1 MCEPVTM
8 LMIASTAVSA
18 VGGAVQAGQ
27 ASAAA
32 ESEAAFRNYQ
42 IEIQNRQLEE
52 DRKQAEIQA
61 LQQENAR
68 QEASR
73 RARASNEAF
82 IASSGIG
89 ENISFLQ
96 GAEVAAEK
104 NLRTDVASLR
114 LNAAIGQNRIADQI
128 TVNKAEGQFATA
140 KAGMTSQAAWTGAI
154 TNTVGSAL
162 SNAYKGYY
170 YNTRK

>member
-1 MCEPVTM
+1 MCTGMELLLV
-8 LMIASTAVSA
+8 ASTAVSA

-42 IEIQNRQLEE
+42 IEIQNRQLAE
-52 DRKQAEIQA
+52 DKKQAEIQA

-68 QEASR
+68 QDASR
-73 RARASNEAF
+73 RARATNEAF
-82 IASSGIG
+82 IASSGVG

-96 GAEVAAEK
+96 GADVVAEK

-114 LNAAIGQNRIADQI
+114 LNAVIGQNRIADQI
-128 TVNKAEGQFATA
+128 MVNKAEGQFATA
-140 KAGMTSQAAWTGAI
+140 KAGMTSQAAWTGAV
-154 TNTVGSAL
+154 TSTVGSAL
-162 SNAYKGYY
+162 SNAYRYKTGRY
-170 YNTRK
+170 

>member
-1 MCEPVTM
+1 MCDPVT
-8 LMIASTAVSA
+8 LLIASTAVSA
-18 VGGAVQAGQ
+18 IGGVAQAGMT
-27 ASAAA
+27 SAAA

-52 DRKQAEIQA
+52 DKKQAEIQA

-73 RARASNEAF
+73 RARATNEAF
-82 IASSGIG
+82 IASSGVG

-96 GAEVAAEK
+96 GADVVAEE
-104 NLRTDVASLR
+104 NLRRDVASMR
-114 LNAAIGQNRIADQI
+114 LNAVIGQNRIADQI

-140 KAGMTSQAAWTGAI
+140 RAGMTSQGAYI
-154 TNTVGSAL
+154 GAVTNVASTAL
-162 SNAYKGYY
+162 SNAYRYKTG
-170 YNTRK
+170 RIG

>member
-1 MCEPVTM
+1 MCTGMEM
-8 LMIASTAVSA
+8 LLVASTAVSA
-18 VGGAVQAGQ
+18 AGGMAQAGM

-52 DRKQAEIQA
+52 DKKQAEIQA

-73 RARASNEAF
+73 RARAANEAF
-82 IASSGIG
+82 IASSGVG

-96 GAEVAAEK
+96 GAEVVADE
-104 NLRTDVASLR
+104 NLRRDVASMR
-114 LNAAIGQNRIADQI
+114 LNAVIGQSRIADQI
-128 TVNKAEGQFATA
+128 MVNKAEGQFATA
-140 KAGMTSQAAWTGAI
+140 KASMTSQAAWTGAI

-170 YNTRK
+170 YKTR

>member
-1 MCEPVTM
+1 MCTGMELLLV
-8 LMIASTAVSA
+8 STAVSA
-18 VGGAVQAGQ
+18 VGGVAQAGMT
-27 ASAAA
+27 SAAA

-52 DRKQAEIQA
+52 DKKQAEIQA

-68 QEASR
+68 QDASR
-73 RARASNEAF
+73 RARATNEAF

-96 GAEVAAEK
+96 GAEVVADQ
-104 NLRTDVASLR
+104 NLRRDIASMR

-128 TVNKAEGQFATA
+128 MVNKVEGQFATA
-140 KAGMTSQAAWTGAI
+140 RAGMTSQGAYIGAI
-154 TNTVGSAL
+154 TNTA
-162 SNAYKGYY
+162 SNALGNYY
-170 YNTRK
+170 RYRTGRF

>member
-1 MCEPVTM
+1 MCEPFTL

-32 ESEAAFRNYQ
+32 ETQAAFRNYQ
-42 IEIQNRQLEE
+42 IDIQNRQLEE
-52 DRKQAEIQA
+52 DKKQAEIQG

-68 QEASR
+68 QDASR
-73 RARASNEAF
+73 RARAANEAF
-82 IASSGIG
+82 IASSGVG

-96 GAEVAAEK
+96 GAETVADE
-104 NLRTDVASLR
+104 NLRRDVASLR
-114 LNAAIGQNRIADQI
+114 LNTAIGQNRIADQI
-128 TVNKAEGQFATA
+128 MVNKAEGQFATA

-170 YNTRK
+170 YKK

>member
-42 IEIQNRQLEE
+42 IDIQNRQLEE
-52 DRKQAEIQA
+52 DKKQAEIMG

-68 QEASR
+68 QDASR
-73 RARASNEAF
+73 RARAANEAF
-82 IASSGIG
+82 IASSGVG
-89 ENISFLQ
+89 QNISFLQ
-96 GAEVAAEK
+96 GADVVADE
-104 NLRTDVASLR
+104 NLRRDVASLR
-114 LNAAIGQNRIADQI
+114 LNTTIGQNRIADQI
-128 TVNKAEGQFATA
+128 MVNKAEGQFATA
-140 KAGMTSQAAWTGAI
+140 KASMTSQAAWTGAI
-154 TNTVGSAL
+154 TNTIGSAL

-170 YNTRK
+170 YQAK

>member
-1 MCEPVTM
+1 MCEPFTLLM
-8 LMIASTAVSA
+8 LASTAVSA

-42 IEIQNRQLEE
+42 IEIQNRQLEQ
-52 DRKQAEIQA
+52 DKKQAEIQG

-68 QEASR
+68 QDASR
-73 RARASNEAF
+73 RARAANEAF

-96 GAEVAAEK
+96 GAETVADE
-104 NLRTDVASLR
+104 NLRRDIASMR
-114 LNAAIGQNRIADQI
+114 LNTIIGQNRIADQI
-128 TVNKAEGQFATA
+128 MVNKAEGQFATA
-140 KAGMTSQAAWTGAI
+140 KAGMVSQGAWTGAI
-154 TNTVGSAL
+154 TNTIGSAL

-170 YNTRK
+170 YQTR

>member
-1 MCEPVTM
+1 M

-18 VGGAVQAGQ
+18 IGGAAQAGM

-52 DRKQAEIQA
+52 DKKQAEIMG

-68 QEASR
+68 QDASR
-73 RARASNEAF
+73 RARAANEAF

-96 GAEVAAEK
+96 GAEVVADQ
-104 NLRTDVASLR
+104 NLRRDVASLR
-114 LNAAIGQNRIADQI
+114 LNTAIGQNRIADQI
-128 TVNKAEGQFATA
+128 MVNKVEGQFATV
-140 KAGMTSQAAWTGAI
+140 KAGMTSQNAYISAA
-154 TNTVGSAL
+154 TNTISSAL

-170 YNTRK
+170 YKK

>member
-1 MCEPVTM
+1 M
-8 LMIASTAVSA
+8 LASTAVSA

-42 IEIQNRQLEE
+42 IEIQNRQLEQ
-52 DRKQAEIQA
+52 DKKQAEIQG

-68 QEASR
+68 QDASR
-73 RARASNEAF
+73 RARAANEAF

-96 GAEVAAEK
+96 GAETVADE
-104 NLRTDVASLR
+104 NLRRDIASMR
-114 LNAAIGQNRIADQI
+114 LNTIIGQNRIADQI
-128 TVNKAEGQFATA
+128 MVNKAEGQFATA
-140 KAGMTSQAAWTGAI
+140 KAGMVSQGAWTGAI
-154 TNTVGSAL
+154 TNTIGSAL

-170 YNTRK
+170 YQTR

>member
-1 MCEPVTM
+1 MCEPITM

-42 IEIQNRQLEE
+42 IEIQNRQLAE
-52 DRKQAEIQA
+52 DKRQAEIQG

-73 RARASNEAF
+73 RARAANEAF

-96 GAEVAAEK
+96 GAETVADE
-104 NLRTDVASLR
+104 NLRRDIASLR
-114 LNAAIGQNRIADQI
+114 LNTAIGQNRIADQI
-128 TVNKAEGQFATA
+128 MVNKAEGQFATA
-140 KAGMTSQAAWTGAI
+140 KAGMISQGAWTGAI

-170 YNTRK
+170 YQTR

>member
-1 MCEPVTM
+1 MCEPFT
-8 LMIASTAVSA
+8 LLAAASTAVSA
-18 VGGAVQAGQ
+18 VGGIAQAGM

-52 DRKQAEIQA
+52 DKRQAEIQA

-68 QEASR
+68 QEAAR
-73 RARASNEAF
+73 RARAANEAF
-82 IASSGIG
+82 IASSGVG
-89 ENISFLQ
+89 DNISFLQ
-96 GAEVAAEK
+96 GAEVVADQ
-104 NLRTDVASLR
+104 NLRRDVASMR

-128 TVNKAEGQFATA
+128 MVNKAEGQFATV

-170 YNTRK
+170 YKTR